1 KVFSRVRHLLAKPFP
16 YARPSPT
23 RSSSPTTSS
32 RIPIDGRSGRSAGTD
47 GVPPAR
53 CRSSPSPAVV
63 PPQPQVQRPPLPP
76 APLLHPLR
84 RPSLYIPREG
94 REGNGPDRGSRDEV
108 RQRPDPRRHRRAVVD
123 LSRHRYR
130 GQPWRGGLTR
140 RQPWMETPQTLAWG
154 PSRHGCSNE
163 EGGQRPGRRHGLT
176 LLCSFPTMTT
186 PWKVPSFSLP
196 LSWKVFDLISNWAF
210 ICVTAAAGFL
220 GGYISSRKRTPW
232 WVRQQRLDGRMDA
245 TMEAAG
251 LEAAFGVGDGM
262 RSRAPCATLS
272 TKKV

>member
-1 KVFSRVRHLLAKPFP
+1 
-16 YARPSPT
+16 RPSPT

-186 PWKVPSFSLP
+186 PWKQQGSLVGTSAAERGHHGGYGSNGSMDAWTP
-196 LSWKVFDLISNWAF
+196 PWKVSLLLSFLSILIAF
-210 ICVTAAAGFL
+210 L
-220 GGYISSRKRTPW
+220 MYK
-232 WVRQQRLDGRMDA
+232 
-245 TMEAAG
+245 
-251 LEAAFGVGDGM
+251 
-262 RSRAPCATLS
+262 
-272 TKKV
+272 